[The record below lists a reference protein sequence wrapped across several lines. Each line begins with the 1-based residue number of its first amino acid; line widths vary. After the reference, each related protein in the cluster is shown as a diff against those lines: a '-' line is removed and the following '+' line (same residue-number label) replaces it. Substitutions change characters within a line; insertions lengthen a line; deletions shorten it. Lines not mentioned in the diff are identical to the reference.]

1 MKIKSTSRFNHAYK
15 KLPREIKN
23 LFTDKMH
30 QLSEDWRH
38 PSFRIKRVQ
47 GTDNIWEGSL
57 NMSIRFTFEW
67 VKDEQDQEI
76 CLIRNIGD
84 HDHCLRPPY

>member
-1 MKIKSTSRFNHAYK
+1 MNIKSTSRFNHAYN

-30 QLSEDWRH
+30 QFNENWRH
-38 PSFRIKRVQ
+38 PSFRVKWVQ

-67 VKDEQDQEI
+67 IKNEQGQEI

-84 HDHCLRPPY
+84 HNHCLRPHY